1 MHLVSQSPTRPK
13 LILSNMTPLSLMLA
27 LILLLGTAA
36 AYNMSQWSTGR
47 ATHSG
52 GEIRLQG

>member
-1 MHLVSQSPTRPK
+1 
-13 LILSNMTPLSLMLA
+13 MTPLSLMLA